1 MRLQKLIAAVL
12 FLVLLAAFM
21 KSHSHFMKFSLKG
34 LLRIAAALSFGCC
47 FAGGAW
53 LLCKALG
60 SPHEDMFLLA
70 AIGLIFIGLAFFVGA
85 LLCVAAERLPRKD
98 ANRERRE
105 PNPTA

>member
-1 MRLQKLIAAVL
+1 MRLQTLIAAVL

-34 LLRIAAALSFGCC
+34 LLRIAAVLSFGCC

-53 LLCKALG
+53 LLGKALG

-85 LLCVAAERLPRKD
+85 LLLFAAERLPR
-98 ANRERRE
+98 RE
-105 PNPTA
+105 TDHQL